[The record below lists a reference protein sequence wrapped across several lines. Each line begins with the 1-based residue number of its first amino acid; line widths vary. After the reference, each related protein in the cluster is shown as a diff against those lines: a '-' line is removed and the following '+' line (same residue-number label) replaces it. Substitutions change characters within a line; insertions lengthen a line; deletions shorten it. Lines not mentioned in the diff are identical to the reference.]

1 MKRAGQVLAVGVV
14 VAMFG
19 LLAWRLVDKA
29 EGGAASALR
38 EGKLVDAPGFTL
50 PRLDRPGELS
60 LASLRGKV
68 VVINFWASWC
78 EPCKE
83 EAPDLERASRA
94 YRSRGVV
101 VLGVDARDFKG
112 DARRFMRKYGLTYP
126 IVHDGKGSTLA
137 DYELTGF
144 PETFIV
150 GRDGRLLE
158 HFAGAVSAQELR
170 SGIERALARR

>member
-1 MKRAGQVLAVGVV
+1 MRRAGQVLAVGIV

-38 EGKLVDAPGFTL
+38 EGKLVRAPGFTL

-68 VVINFWASWC
+68 VVLNFWASWC

-83 EAPDLERASRA
+83 EAPHLERAWRA
-94 YRSRGVV
+94 YRSRGLV
-101 VLGVDARDFKG
+101 VLGVDAQDFKG
-112 DARRFMRKYGLTYP
+112 DARRFMRKYGITYP
-126 IVHDGKGSTLA
+126 VVHDGKGTTLA

-144 PETFIV
+144 PETFVV

-158 HFAGAVSAQELR
+158 HFAGAVDAEDLEA
-170 SGIERALARR
+170 GIGRALGRA